1 MNGIRNTGVAIA
13 NPDTQ
18 PANITFF
25 FTDAAG
31 TDFGQGSLVLPPGG
45 QIARFLDQPPF
56 NSGDSVSGTFTFNS
70 SVPVS
75 IISLRGYVNERSEF
89 LITTMPVGPVG
100 ETSTSPIVFPHY
112 ADGGGW
118 TTQIVLVNSTD
129 QAAVGIAEFFGPSS
143 QQLSYSIPPRS
154 STVLR
159 TAGSAPA
166 VQTGWVRVTP
176 NNGTQ
181 TPTGVLIFS
190 LRQNGVTVSEAGV
203 PASPMSTAFRL
214 FVESTGNMS
223 AGQIG
228 SIQTGVALVNPS
240 AASVQVTFELANLSG
255 TSTGLIGRATI
266 PAQGHAGLFTNQI
279 TGLESAAGM
288 QGVLRITS
296 PTPISV
302 LGLRGRYNERGDFL
316 MSTVPPSNET
326 SPAATTSLYMPHF
339 VDGGGYT
346 TQFILFSGSANQSS
360 SGTLR
365 FFSQTGQ
372 PMSLSLR

>member
-1 MNGIRNTGVAIA
+1 MG
-13 NPDTQ
+13 
-18 PANITFF
+18 
-25 FTDAAG
+25 
-31 TDFGQGSLVLPPGG
+31 
-45 QIARFLDQPPF
+45 
-56 NSGDSVSGTFTFNS
+56 
-70 SVPVS
+70 
-75 IISLRGYVNERSEF
+75 ER
-89 LITTMPVGPVG
+89 
-100 ETSTSPIVFPHY
+100 STSPIVFPHY

-129 QAAVGIAEFFGPSS
+129 EAAVGIAEFFSPGA

-166 VQTGWVRVTP
+166 VQTGWVRVSP
-176 NNGTQ
+176 NNGTR

-203 PASPMSTAFRL
+203 PSSPMSTAFRL
-214 FVESTGNMS
+214 FVESIGNMS

-240 AASVQVTFELANLSG
+240 ASPVQVTFELSNLSG
-255 TSTGLIGRATI
+255 ISTGLTGRTTI
-266 PAQGHAGLFTNQI
+266 PAQGHAGLFMNEI
-279 TGLESAAGM
+279 AGLESALGM

-296 PTPISV
+296 PTPISL
-302 LGLRGRYNERGDFL
+302 LGLRGHYNERGDFL

-326 SPAATTSLYMPHF
+326 SPAATTNLYMPHF
-339 VDGGGYT
+339 VDGGGYS

-365 FFSQTGQ
+365 FFSQSGQ
-372 PMSLSLR
+372 PLSLSLH